1 MKMTTHLTKLK
12 TKAIEELK
20 QCGDHLAKTNFWL
33 MKDIQHTD
41 DSTAKQA
48 RDLLHQFEVYQ
59 MIEAMTQTISQNQ
72 LDMARA
78 ELQEMEKT
86 MEKNLGKL
94 QQQVDEATSKVQA
107 LQDELSI
114 LRTYTEVHYLNQAM
128 QIVLLLSDI
137 QNLKKQQ
144 QDEIDETEKM
154 GKAILE
160 ELEEKTQLEQEEI
173 LQKVAEEVLL
183 HQDGLKQMVI
193 NNHVLRH
200 EIRRQKEIIKDL
212 EEEISEL
219 KRSVQTLRQSAGDP
233 RETIFADVFLHR
245 PKCTPD
251 TEVVLR
257 IPTEK
262 TPLPWCPQRSERLQP
277 KANQDSPLRCPS
289 GLPVPAPTPRGEH
302 VPLRTGLPSQTGASV
317 GQSTHTGSNKNSPIQ
332 NAPPPRAVRY
342 RLWSRRCQTGASQ
355 PRRSQPRRPSGQ
367 HRLGSARLG
376 TARSLLGEAA
386 KPRSVPARRGAGRGR
401 AGGAG
406 VRPYAG
412 REPG

>member
-1 MKMTTHLTKLK
+1 MDAKGPSAVAEPRGRVGSTWQKTTAEKKLPAHELALPPISDGGKKKGQKNKAAAQFVPRKTTPLVVKTSSQEKYRAFTERKSVLKKAELAGMLEEMKMTMHLTKLK

-20 QCGDHLAKTNFWL
+20 QCSDHLAKTNCWL

-48 RDLLHQFEVYQ
+48 RDLLHQYEVYQ

-94 QQQVDEATSKVQA
+94 QQQLDEVTSKVQV

-114 LRTYTEVHYLNQAM
+114 LRTYTEMDYLNQAM
-128 QIVLLLSDI
+128 QIVLLLSNI

-219 KRSVQTLRQSAGDP
+219 KRSVQTLRQSARDP
-233 RETIFADVFLHR
+233 REMIFADVFLHR
-245 PKCTPD
+245 PK
-251 TEVVLR
+251 
-257 IPTEK
+257 
-262 TPLPWCPQRSERLQP
+262 
-277 KANQDSPLRCPS
+277 
-289 GLPVPAPTPRGEH
+289 
-302 VPLRTGLPSQTGASV
+302 
-317 GQSTHTGSNKNSPIQ
+317 
-332 NAPPPRAVRY
+332 
-342 RLWSRRCQTGASQ
+342 
-355 PRRSQPRRPSGQ
+355 
-367 HRLGSARLG
+367 
-376 TARSLLGEAA
+376 
-386 KPRSVPARRGAGRGR
+386 
-401 AGGAG
+401 
-406 VRPYAG
+406 
-412 REPG
+412 

>member
-1 MKMTTHLTKLK
+1 MDAKGPRAVVELKGRVGSTWQKATAERKLPAHELALPPITDGGKKKGQKNKAAVFVSRKTAPLVLKTSSQEKHGAFTERKWVLKEAELAGVLEEMKMTTHLTKLK

-94 QQQVDEATSKVQA
+94 QQQVDEVTSKVQV

-212 EEEISEL
+212 EEEISKL

-262 TPLPWCPQRSERLQP
+262 TPLPWCPQRSGEMPTNAALASPAALLPPGPTQP
-277 KANQDSPLRCPS
+277 L
-289 GLPVPAPTPRGEH
+289 
-302 VPLRTGLPSQTGASV
+302 
-317 GQSTHTGSNKNSPIQ
+317 
-332 NAPPPRAVRY
+332 
-342 RLWSRRCQTGASQ
+342 
-355 PRRSQPRRPSGQ
+355 
-367 HRLGSARLG
+367 
-376 TARSLLGEAA
+376 
-386 KPRSVPARRGAGRGR
+386 
-401 AGGAG
+401 
-406 VRPYAG
+406 
-412 REPG
+412 

>member
-1 MKMTTHLTKLK
+1 MDAKGPSAVLELKGRVGSTWQKATAERKLPAHELALPPIADGGKKKGQKNKSAVFVSRKTTPLVLKASSQEKYRAFTEKKAVLKEAELAGMLEEMKMTVHLTKLK

-20 QCGDHLAKTNFWL
+20 QCSDHLAKTNCWL

-48 RDLLHQFEVYQ
+48 RDLLHQYEVYQ

-94 QQQVDEATSKVQA
+94 QQQLDEVTSKVQV

-114 LRTYTEVHYLNQAM
+114 LRTFTDLNQAM
-128 QIVLLLSDI
+128 QIVLLLSNI

-160 ELEEKTQLEQEEI
+160 ELEEKSQLEQEEI

-193 NNHVLRH
+193 NNHILRH

-219 KRSVQTLRQSAGDP
+219 KRSVQTLRQSARDP
-233 RETIFADVFLHR
+233 REMIFADVFLHR

-251 TEVVLR
+251 TEVVLH
-257 IPTEK
+257 IPTEEN
-262 TPLPWCPQRSERLQP
+262 PLPWCPQRSDEMLTNT
-277 KANQDSPLRCPS
+277 A
-289 GLPVPAPTPRGEH
+289 
-302 VPLRTGLPSQTGASV
+302 LPSPA
-317 GQSTHTGSNKNSPIQ
+317 
-332 NAPPPRAVRY
+332 ALLPPGP
-342 RLWSRRCQTGASQ
+342 TQ
-355 PRRSQPRRPSGQ
+355 P
-367 HRLGSARLG
+367 L
-376 TARSLLGEAA
+376 
-386 KPRSVPARRGAGRGR
+386 
-401 AGGAG
+401 
-406 VRPYAG
+406 
-412 REPG
+412 